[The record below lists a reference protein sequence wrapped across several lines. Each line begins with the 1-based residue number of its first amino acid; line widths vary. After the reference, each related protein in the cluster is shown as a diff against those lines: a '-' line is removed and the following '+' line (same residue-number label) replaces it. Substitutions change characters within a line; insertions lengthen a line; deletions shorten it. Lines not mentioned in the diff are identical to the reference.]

1 MKHEQR
7 DEYKRVR
14 QLFDMVTKTNNASC
28 VKSKLFEPFKLNN
41 PAGTGFVIM
50 ITA

>member
-14 QLFDMVTKTNNASC
+14 HMFNMVSKTGNASC
-28 VKSKLFEPFKLNN
+28 VKTSIFEPFKLDN
-41 PAGTGFVIM
+41 PAGE
-50 ITA
+50 